1 MHAGNAQVYLFQN
14 YALLQRPPDSCLK
27 ALDKFAWQ
35 SFGLEAEVLYQPS
48 NACVHLDMQ
57 ERQFLH
63 CQRFSIESCC
73 VLPKSH
79 VISCRKSQLHVFLP
93 AVIAVCIQKIALPL
107 LHLTDEFTTLQ
118 CQTPLCGPLD
128 PLFLP
133 ATQPHLAATQL
144 LSFSFSPACTYLCF
158 MQAQALPSGA
168 ITMTF
173 GAKSD
178 ALAQDISAFV
188 IHLFTHDPKQ
198 DPSTGKSPAL
208 AAVTEVLPIY
218 RINSNILCSYRHH

>member
-1 MHAGNAQVYLFQN
+1 MSGVHAGNAQVYLFQN

-144 LSFSFSPACTYLCF
+144 LSFSFQSSLHISVLHAGAGIAVRCHHNDLWRQKRCPCTGHLGFCHSPLHTRS
-158 MQAQALPSGA
+158 QAGSQHGQEP
-168 ITMTF
+168 
-173 GAKSD
+173 
-178 ALAQDISAFV
+178 
-188 IHLFTHDPKQ
+188 
-198 DPSTGKSPAL
+198 
-208 AAVTEVLPIY
+208 
-218 RINSNILCSYRHH
+218 CSSCGH